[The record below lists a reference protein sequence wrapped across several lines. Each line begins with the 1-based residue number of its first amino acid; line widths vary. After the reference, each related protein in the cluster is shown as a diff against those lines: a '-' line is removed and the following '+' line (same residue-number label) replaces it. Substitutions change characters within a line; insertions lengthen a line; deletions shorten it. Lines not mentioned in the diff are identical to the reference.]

1 MFVVIFCSLF
11 VFLGMYIGK
20 RWDLKDVSI
29 NTIFGLFLINTLV
42 RVLPVSYNI
51 LYNNYHSSTLLFVIF
66 GCILGYVLMLLSTYK
81 YEDSDNISIFG
92 FTLFNS
98 FLLYFYRFSLLFV
111 LINILYYIMIGIY
124 VKNSRSWIYIL
135 IGSFLGFLISFIGSW
150 TLGYLF
156 TIIIGTL
163 VYFIKS
169 VYSIVFKNTGKKCLI
184 GLIIGM
190 LVAFLG
196 AIL

>member
-1 MFVVIFCSLF
+1 MFLVIFCSLF

-20 RWDLKDVSI
+20 KWDLKDVSI
-29 NTIFGLFLINTLV
+29 NTIFGLFLINVLV
-42 RVLPVSYNI
+42 KILPVGYNV
-51 LYNNYHSSTLLFVIF
+51 LYRNYHSGTLVFVLL
-66 GCILGYVLMLLSTYK
+66 GCALGYVLMLLSTYK

-92 FTLFNS
+92 FTVFNS
-98 FLLYFYRFSLLFV
+98 FLLYFGRYSLLFV
-111 LINILYYIMIGIY
+111 LINILYYIIIGIY
-124 VKNSRSWIYIL
+124 VNNSRSWIYIL
-135 IGSFLGFLISFIGSW
+135 LGSFLGFLISFISGW
-150 TLGYLF
+150 MLGYLF

-163 VYFIKS
+163 LYFIKF
-169 VYSIVFKNTGKKCLI
+169 VYSIVFKNNNKKCLI